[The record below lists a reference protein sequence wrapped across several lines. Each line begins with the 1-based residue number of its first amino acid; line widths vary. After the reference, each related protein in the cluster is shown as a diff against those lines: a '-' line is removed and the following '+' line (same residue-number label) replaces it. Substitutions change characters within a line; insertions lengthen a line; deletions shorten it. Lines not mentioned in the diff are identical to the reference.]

1 MRLITNNLIRKM
13 KAFDISKKLVTKNMQ
28 IYENMQ
34 ICETFE
40 KTTRSFISIWNVF
53 VILKYL
59 KKKRQELS
67 KFWNSTFFNNST
79 KLLLHSYRQ
88 KTLYRWEEAIAY
100 VMSSSFLFFLH
111 SSNPSKRIQW
121 WIETEMKISQ
131 SPWKFKCIGKNKKW

>member
-28 IYENMQ
+28 IYM
-34 ICETFE
+34 CETFE

-100 VMSSSFLFFLH
+100 VMASSFLFFLH